1 MSGTG
6 VNAPRTGTARS
17 RVPGADA
24 VDDARRRALP
34 ALRALGR
41 GSFPPG
47 VEIDGRVYTFERG
60 LKHDFFAATALYACG
75 AGKIVLKIGRRAH
88 FLGVPLGWIGRFL
101 ARHEAH
107 LYRRFADLEVVP
119 RFVGMWGD
127 DAIAHEY
134 VAGHVLR
141 KNERVADDYFA
152 RLRRALEVM
161 HSRDVAYVD
170 LEKCENVLVGDD
182 GRPYLF
188 DFQISWFLPRKY
200 GGHLPPAR
208 WLLNWLQQGDLYH
221 LRKLQRRT
229 RPDQL
234 TEAELAESYRRPFH
248 VHLHGWLTR
257 PLQRARRAVLARI
270 DPSSERGERGR
281 FPDEPA

>member
-1 MSGTG
+1 M
-6 VNAPRTGTARS
+6 
-17 RVPGADA
+17 
-24 VDDARRRALP
+24 
-34 ALRALGR
+34 LRALGR
-41 GSFPPG
+41 QSFPPS
-47 VEIDGRVYTFERG
+47 VEIDGRAYTLERG
-60 LKHDFFAATALYACG
+60 LKHDFFAATALYVG
-75 AGKIVLKIGRRAH
+75 GSGRIVLKIGRRSH

-101 ARHEAH
+101 ARHEAC
-107 LYRRFADLEVVP
+107 LYRRFADLEAVP

-134 VAGHVLR
+134 VAGHALR
-141 KNERVADDYFA
+141 KKERVADDYFD

-200 GGHLPPAR
+200 GGHLPPVR
-208 WLLNWLQQGDLYH
+208 WFLRWLQQGDWYH
-221 LRKLQRRT
+221 MRKLQRRT

-234 TEAELAESYRRPFH
+234 TEAELAASYRRPFH
-248 VHLHGWLTR
+248 VRLHGRLAR
-257 PLQRARRAVLARI
+257 PLQRVRRAVLEHVEP
-270 DPSSERGERGR
+270 PSEKGERGR
-281 FPDEPA
+281 FPDEPV